1 MNPQVVKLGPGI
13 RAICDKLINELNQAI
28 IKNSESSNKVRDF
41 KHFIKTEFWP
51 YTKRMPKII
60 KGYEKIIKDG
70 QAMQTLNQFY
80 FEFETII
87 NQLEFVN
94 KMSEL
99 YIFPEFNLTD
109 ATDLLFS
116 GCSNNLK
123 QELTKSNL
131 LNGIPS
137 RNLYGNNDVNFLIN
151 NDFNSKDDKT
161 NNILLDKNNN
171 ITKKIV
177 EQLSKKLEEF
187 NNYIALNEEGSDINN
202 FKLFLNEYI
211 CAQIYNNFVI
221 KFILVQKS
229 INNRIYF
236 ILPIE
241 INYNKEIINLN
252 DKEEIFIDKN
262 KILSKNDLQYF
273 IDKFKPKQIIN
284 RKKNKSNE
292 EINVE
297 IEKLTKDDF
306 LQKCLLFKEYTKSL
320 FNDKF
325 ESLKKNIVNFI
336 NKYDFP
342 ISVEDSIDNASEN
355 MDIDSKDENNNKNNN
370 ISQFTIYFNFSI
382 VMKQKNEF
390 YIKLIYDKNNPTII
404 KMVFSHNNLSNKENT
419 KNNHIISNLF
429 IEQVEKTVLFDLK
442 QIKNE
447 ISKYYEDYKHILL
460 IWIYKK
466 LKYLYSTLFDVGFQ
480 LNNTT
485 IQFGIKS
492 SMDHTII
499 SRKLFDFYINDLGKF
514 TFNDLY
520 STKIFLDDFKEINF
534 YITNFLKN
542 VDNDIEQ
549 NEYITK
555 FNNYINNIII
565 EKVFIFP
572 GINSKL
578 KELNYEANYMK
589 LFLYNSYYT
598 DKNIFVYFELNCEI
612 IKGKTRQEVPHLI
625 TCFKIKDIS
634 LICENKKNNNKIIS
648 KCIRKN
654 DNNKD
659 KIFEFNSQYLN
670 LSIVADDLNKKY
682 ELFMLYAWEII
693 NFSQKIESPFELSK
707 TVEINLNDSNKINE
721 DWFELSVENKNIDIF
736 KPNYRENLLKYFS
749 KIKFSKNNNNFQ
761 FYLRPEIFKKK
772 YLNDKN
778 VKVIENYS
786 MMPQQYIIGYDYKED
801 YISIIILS
809 KLKIGYFSIL
819 KNVFETI
826 LLRIITFMNKTFKL
840 IDYLKNN
847 DPAPLMMA
855 CPILLTLQI
864 KTDHSFIKHI
874 NFKFID
880 KDPFFMSEGNFNNVF
895 NLFVKD
901 FGLELICNEFDYNN
915 KKYYLNKAK
924 FFKLGFKLYDLL
936 MNTYQFKMS
945 LIVYPYNH
953 FKPNNQN
960 IQNIYFLVKDFDVLE
975 LISLNNIL
983 LTIQIKNE
991 NSLYLE
997 FVDNSIVDDSNM
1009 VNRIYLN
1016 SFNTE
1021 IGKLDDNIIDQIMY
1035 MNNNKAKIIIKE
1047 SAGNKS
1053 IDLIKK
1059 LEVIINIFRE
1069 LSKN

>member
-1 MNPQVVKLGPGI
+1 MNPQSVKLGPGI

-28 IKNSESSNKVRDF
+28 LKNGESNNKARDF
-41 KHFIKTEFWP
+41 KHFIKSEFWP

-60 KGYEKIIKDG
+60 KGYEKIIKDD
-70 QAMQTLNQFY
+70 QAILTLNQFY
-80 FEFETII
+80 EYYERII
-87 NQLEFVN
+87 NQLEFLN

-99 YIFPEFNLTD
+99 YIFPEFNLDD

-131 LNGIPS
+131 LNGIAS
-137 RNLYGNNDVNFLIN
+137 RNLYDNNDVNFLIN
-151 NDFNSKDDKT
+151 NDFNLNEDNN

-171 ITKKIV
+171 VTKKII
-177 EQLSKKLEEF
+177 EHISKKLEEF
-187 NNYIALNEEGSDINN
+187 NNDVSLNEERSDKNN

-211 CAQIYNNFVI
+211 CAQIYNNFVV

-241 INYNKEIINLN
+241 ICYNKEIINLN
-252 DKEEIFIDKN
+252 DKEEIFVDKN
-262 KILSKNDLQYF
+262 KLLTRNDLEFF
-273 IDKFKPKQIIN
+273 IDKFKPRQIIK
-284 RKKNKSNE
+284 RKKNKNNE

-325 ESLKKNIVNFI
+325 ESLKKNIINFI

-342 ISVEDSIDNASEN
+342 ISVEDSIDNASEE
-355 MDIDSKDENNNKNNN
+355 MDIDNKEDNSKDNNN
-370 ISQFTIYFNFSI
+370 INQFTIYYNFSI
-382 VMKQKNEF
+382 IMKQKNEF
-390 YIKLIYDKNNPTII
+390 YIKLIYDKNNPTVI
-404 KMVFSHNNLSNKENT
+404 KMVFSHSKLTNKENA
-419 KNNHIISNLF
+419 KNNHILSNLF
-429 IEQVEKTVLFDLK
+429 IENVEKIIQFNLK
-442 QIKNE
+442 QIKEE
-447 ISKYYEDYKHILL
+447 INKSYEDYKHILL

-480 LNNTT
+480 LSNTS

-492 SMDHTII
+492 SVDHTNI
-499 SRKLFDFYINDLGKF
+499 SRKLFSFYINDLGKL
-514 TFNDLY
+514 TYNDLY
-520 STKIFLDDFKEINF
+520 CTKIFLDDFKEINF

-549 NEYITK
+549 NEYIIK

-572 GINSKL
+572 GVNSKI

-589 LFLYNSYYT
+589 LLFYNSYYT
-598 DKNIFVYFELNCEI
+598 DKNITTYFELNCEI
-612 IKGKTRQEVPHLI
+612 FKGKTRQEVPHLI
-625 TCFKIKDIS
+625 TFCKIKDIN
-634 LICENKKNNNKIIS
+634 LIIENNKNNNKIIS
-648 KCIRKN
+648 KCMKKN
-654 DNNKD
+654 DNNKE

-693 NFSQKIESPFELSK
+693 NLSQKIESPFDLSK
-707 TVEINLNDSNKINE
+707 TVEINLNESNKKFE
-721 DWFELSVENKNIDIF
+721 DWFELSTEKNNMDIF
-736 KPNYRENLLKYFS
+736 KTNYRENLLKYFC
-749 KIKFSKNNNNFQ
+749 KIKFSKTNNNFQ

-772 YLNDKN
+772 YINDKN

-786 MMPQQYIIGYDYKED
+786 NMVQQYIIGYDYKED

-809 KLKIGYFSIL
+809 KLKIGYFCIL

-826 LLRIITFMNKTFKL
+826 LFKIITYMTKTFKL

-847 DPAPLMMA
+847 DPAPQMMV

-864 KTDHSFIKHI
+864 KTDYSFIKHI
-874 NFKFID
+874 NFKFMD
-880 KDPFFMSEGNFNNVF
+880 KDPFFISEGNFNNVF
-895 NLFVKD
+895 NIFVKD
-901 FGLELICNEFDYNN
+901 FGCELMCNEFDYNN
-915 KKYYLNKAK
+915 KRYYLSKAK
-924 FFKLGFKLYDLL
+924 FFKLGFMLYDLL
-936 MNTYQFKMS
+936 MNKYQFKMS

-953 FKPNNQN
+953 FKPNNQS
-960 IQNIYFLVKDFDVLE
+960 IQNIYFMIKDFDVLE

-997 FVDNSIVDDSNM
+997 FVDNSIADDSNM
-1009 VNRIYLN
+1009 INRIYLN
-1016 SFNTE
+1016 SFNAE
-1021 IGKLDDNIIDQIMY
+1021 IGRLEDNIIDQIM
-1035 MNNNKAKIIIKE
+1035 NTSNNKASIIIKE
-1047 SAGNKS
+1047 SAGNQS
-1053 IDLIKK
+1053 IDLIQK
-1059 LEVIINIFRE
+1059 LEKIINIFKE

>member
-1 MNPQVVKLGPGI
+1 
-13 RAICDKLINELNQAI
+13 
-28 IKNSESSNKVRDF
+28 
-41 KHFIKTEFWP
+41 
-51 YTKRMPKII
+51 
-60 KGYEKIIKDG
+60 
-70 QAMQTLNQFY
+70 
-80 FEFETII
+80 
-87 NQLEFVN
+87 
-94 KMSEL
+94 
-99 YIFPEFNLTD
+99 
-109 ATDLLFS
+109 
-116 GCSNNLK
+116 
-123 QELTKSNL
+123 
-131 LNGIPS
+131 
-137 RNLYGNNDVNFLIN
+137 
-151 NDFNSKDDKT
+151 
-161 NNILLDKNNN
+161 
-171 ITKKIV
+171 
-177 EQLSKKLEEF
+177 
-187 NNYIALNEEGSDINN
+187 
-202 FKLFLNEYI
+202 
-211 CAQIYNNFVI
+211 
-221 KFILVQKS
+221 
-229 INNRIYF
+229 
-236 ILPIE
+236 
-241 INYNKEIINLN
+241 
-252 DKEEIFIDKN
+252 
-262 KILSKNDLQYF
+262 
-273 IDKFKPKQIIN
+273 
-284 RKKNKSNE
+284 
-292 EINVE
+292 
-297 IEKLTKDDF
+297 
-306 LQKCLLFKEYTKSL
+306 
-320 FNDKF
+320 
-325 ESLKKNIVNFI
+325 
-336 NKYDFP
+336 
-342 ISVEDSIDNASEN
+342 
-355 MDIDSKDENNNKNNN
+355 MDIDSKDENSNKNNN

-447 ISKYYEDYKHILL
+447 ISKCYEDYKHILL

-682 ELFMLYAWEII
+682 ELFMLYAYEII
-693 NFSQKIESPFELSK
+693 NLSQKPESPFDLSR
-707 TVEINLNDSNKINE
+707 TVEININESNNKNE
-721 DWFELSVENKNIDIF
+721 DWFELSTEKNNMDIF
-736 KPNYRENLLKYFS
+736 KPNYKENLLRYFY
-749 KIKFSKNNNNFQ
+749 KIKFSKINNNFQ
-761 FYLRPEIFKKK
+761 FYLKPEIFKKK
-772 YLNDKN
+772 YQNDKN
-778 VKVIENYS
+778 IKIIENSS

-801 YISIIILS
+801 NISVIILS

-826 LLRIITFMNKTFKL
+826 VLRIITYMNKTFKL
-840 IDYLKNN
+840 IDYLTKNE
-847 DPAPLMMA
+847 PAPLMMA
-855 CPILLTLQI
+855 CPLLLTLQI
-864 KTDHSFIKHI
+864 KIQNSFTKHI
-874 NFKFID
+874 NIKFID
-880 KDPFFMSEGNFNNVF
+880 KEPFFISEGNFTNVF
-895 NLFVKD
+895 NIFVKD
-901 FGLELICNEFDYNN
+901 FGYELMSNEFDYNN

-924 FFKLGFKLYDLL
+924 FFKLGFDLYDLL
-936 MNTYQFKMS
+936 MNKHKFKMS
-945 LIVYPYNH
+945 LILYPYNH
-953 FKPNNQN
+953 FKADNQD
-960 IQNIYFLVKDFDVLE
+960 IQNIYFMVKDFDVLE

-983 LTIQIKNE
+983 LTIQIKSE

-997 FVDNSIVDDSNM
+997 FVDNSVDEGNNM
-1009 VNRIYLN
+1009 MNRYYLN
-1016 SFNTE
+1016 SFNNE
-1021 IGKLDDNIIDQIMY
+1021 IGKLNEDIIDQIMNI
-1035 MNNNKAKIIIKE
+1035 NNNKATIIIKE
-1047 SAGNKS
+1047 STGNKN
-1053 IDLIKK
+1053 IELIQK
-1059 LEVIINIFRE
+1059 LDIIIKVFIE